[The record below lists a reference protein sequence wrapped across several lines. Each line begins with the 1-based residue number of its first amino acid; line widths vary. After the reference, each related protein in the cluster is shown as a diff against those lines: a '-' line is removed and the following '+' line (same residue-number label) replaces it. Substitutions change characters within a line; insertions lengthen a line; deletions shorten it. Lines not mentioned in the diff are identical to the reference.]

1 MPGDLSEGM
10 LGADLFLAHRIPL
23 PARSSRD
30 AVHSAPGEIRA
41 SRWLEVFPAALVGT
55 ECAAQSPGGAGPC

>member
-10 LGADLFLAHRIPL
+10 LGADFFLAHRIPL

-41 SRWLEVFPAALVGT
+41 SH
-55 ECAAQSPGGAGPC
+55 